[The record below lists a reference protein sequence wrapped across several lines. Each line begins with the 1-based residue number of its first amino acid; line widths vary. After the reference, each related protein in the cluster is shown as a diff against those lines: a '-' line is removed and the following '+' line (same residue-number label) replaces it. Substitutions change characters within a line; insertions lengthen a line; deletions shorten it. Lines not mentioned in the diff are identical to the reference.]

1 MARGSSS
8 VAEAEGGYRRGVV
21 MGLTMAEIMLLFVFC
36 LLLVAAGM
44 VSVRDEKL
52 KQAETEIAQVERQR
66 DALQLTIPGAK
77 ETRDLVVKN
86 EQLLAENARFREI
99 VLTSTKSEGEPIPDD
114 TWRELTLSRQIAAAA
129 TAKGVTLVEVLDQVE
144 SMETSATTAVV
155 TSQPPAPMVVV
166 EPGHQWPPIITLG
179 SDKFRFQTNSAE
191 LTIQF
196 RDYLRDV
203 TAKQV
208 QELLDKYQ
216 VDVIE
221 VVGHTDETKITATR
235 PSTLDDLAIRALRGE
250 AEVGDLVPVDN
261 AGLGLAR
268 AIAVVKVL
276 EGTELGARGI
286 KMIPLSAAQV
296 VMPGDEVSDGQNPE
310 ASSARRRIEIRVR
323 RTTPSEPVAP

>member
-1 MARGSSS
+1 MARGSTS
-8 VAEAEGGYRRGVV
+8 VAEGESGYRRGVV

-44 VSVRDEKL
+44 VSLRDQKL
-52 KQAETEIAQVERQR
+52 KDAQKEIATVERQR
-66 DALQLTIPGAK
+66 DALQLALPKGSATKDLIAAN
-77 ETRDLVVKN
+77 ET
-86 EQLLAENARFREI
+86 LLAENARFREA
-99 VLTSTKSEGEPIPDD
+99 VLVSTARPGDPIPED

-129 TAKGVTLVEVLDQVE
+129 TAKGVTLVEVLEQVE
-144 SMETSATTAVV
+144 GLTAS
-155 TSQPPAPMVVV
+155 TQASESRAPV
-166 EPGHQWPPIITLG
+166 EAVDPGHQWPPIITLG

-191 LTIQF
+191 LTPQF
-196 RDYLRDV
+196 RDYLREV
-203 TAKQV
+203 TASQV
-208 QELLDKYQ
+208 QDLLEKYQ

-221 VVGHTDETKITATR
+221 VVGHTDETKITASR
-235 PSTLDDLAIRALRGE
+235 PSTLDELAIKALRGE

-276 EGTELGARGI
+276 ESTQLGARGI

-296 VMPGDEVSDGQNPE
+296 VMPGDQVSDGQSPE

-323 RTTPSEPVAP
+323 RTTPSEPLSQ